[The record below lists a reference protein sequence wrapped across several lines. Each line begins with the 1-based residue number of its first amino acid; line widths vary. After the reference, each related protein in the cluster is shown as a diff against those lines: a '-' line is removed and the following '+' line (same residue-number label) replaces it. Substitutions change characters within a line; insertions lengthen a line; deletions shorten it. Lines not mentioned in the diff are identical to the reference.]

1 MDDLFFQL
9 NFSVLGLVRVT
20 ITKKTT
26 EIYMPR
32 KFTLALVIGLLGTA
46 LAVGSVLA
54 TGPSVS
60 KSKGHGLHAR
70 VAELLNIK
78 ESELINAFEV
88 AKQEIDEEKR
98 LEKLDGLVSKGLL
111 TEDQVSEIIAWE
123 DKRPEDLN
131 WIKGRMATN
140 DGLAKLVEL
149 GKIDEGEA
157 SAFSEWLED
166 KPVKAYE
173 DISKGI
179 PNGSIKKKHGFSKS
193 HDKWMKD
200 ELRSKWED
208 AGREKKR
215 TD

>member
-1 MDDLFFQL
+1 
-9 NFSVLGLVRVT
+9 
-20 ITKKTT
+20 
-26 EIYMPR
+26 MPG
-32 KFTLALVIGLLGTA
+32 KLTLALVIGLLVTA
-46 LAVGSVLA
+46 FAVASVLA
-54 TGPSVS
+54 TGPSEP
-60 KSKGHGLHAR
+60 KSKGHGLYAR

-78 ESELINAFEV
+78 ESELINAFAV
-88 AKQEIDEEKR
+88 AKEEIDEEKR
-98 LEKLDGLVSKGLL
+98 LEKLDGFVAEGLL
-111 TEDQVSEIIAWE
+111 TEDQASEIIDWE
-123 DKRPEDLN
+123 DKRPENLD
-131 WIKGRMATN
+131 WIKGRMAT
-140 DGLAKLVEL
+140 DEGLEKLVEI